1 MRDSPADGSRE
12 RLPAAA
18 GGPGGRDLGGRRG
31 FPVDPPRVQDHGSRV
46 EQRRGL
52 FTQLWGS
59 AGPGEGEDVF
69 RASLIMAAWE
79 EINRAG
85 PAGMLQLLPPAGGGG
100 AWSGRGRGG
109 PGNTGGILHNTCRLV
124 HICAATLA
132 CKSAFQVWPDA
143 DGAPKASARTRGHFP
158 SERARLT
165 APPNLEW
172 DSHGPGQDGS
182 C

>member
-1 MRDSPADGSRE
+1 MGR
-12 RLPAAA
+12 
-18 GGPGGRDLGGRRG
+18 GGQSMGGG
-31 FPVDPPRVQDHGSRV
+31 FPVDPPQVQDHGSRV

-100 AWSGRGRGG
+100 VWSVRGRGG
-109 PGNTGGILHNTCRLV
+109 PAHRGSGGGRHNTCCLV
-124 HICAATLA
+124 HICVATRA
-132 CKSAFQVWPDA
+132 CKSTFQVWPDA
-143 DGAPKASARTRGHFP
+143 DEHPKQVHEPGAVSPQS
-158 SERARLT
+158 ARLT
-165 APPNLEW
+165 PPPVGRSR
-172 DSHGPGQDGS
+172 DTS